1 MTTDKI
7 IYTIILGIIVGILG
21 GWQGQSGSIYILIG
35 LLAFGIVDDE
45 HTAAGTALLYTS
57 VPVSLG
63 ATYLYYKKGYVNM
76 EAGLI
81 LIPVVFLF
89 SMLGSKLNFYIDEK
103 HTLYML
109 GICELAI
116 AAYVFSRAYYLK

>member
-1 MTTDKI
+1 MEKEKI
-7 IYTIILGIIVGILG
+7 IATIILGVIVGILG
-21 GWQGQSGSIYILIG
+21 GWQGQSGSIYILMG
-35 LLAFGIVDDE
+35 LLAFGIVEDE

-63 ATYLYYKKGYVNM
+63 ATYLYYKKGYVNI

-81 LIPVVFLF
+81 LIPIVFLF
-89 SMLGSKLNFYIDEK
+89 SMLGSKLNFYIAEK
-103 HTLYML
+103 NTLYML

-116 AAYVFSRAYYLK
+116 ATYVFHRAYQLK

>member
-35 LLAFGIVDDE
+35 LLAFGIVDNE

-63 ATYLYYKKGYVNM
+63 ATYLYYKQGYINL
-76 EAGLI
+76 EATTKDTYRPISI
-81 LIPVVFLF
+81 LPCVSTPVHKE
-89 SMLGSKLNFYIDEK
+89 GRNDD
-103 HTLYML
+103 
-109 GICELAI
+109 
-116 AAYVFSRAYYLK
+116 

>member
-1 MTTDKI
+1 MTNSKLLA
-7 IYTIILGIIVGILG
+7 TIILGIIVGILG

-35 LLAFGIVDDE
+35 LLAFGIVDNE

-63 ATYLYYKKGYVNM
+63 ATYLYYKEGYVNI

-81 LIPVVFLF
+81 LIPIVFLF
-89 SMLGSKLNFYIDEK
+89 SLLGSKLNFYIQEK
-103 HTLYML
+103 YTLYML
-109 GICELAI
+109 GLCELAI
-116 AAYVFSRAYYLK
+116 AIYVFYRAYHLK